1 MKFLFFLLFTLCSH
15 CLEIRPTE
23 NGYQVRPAEE
33 SLPLLLR
40 YRRKTPN
47 ARQFSEPRWL
57 EETSSRIEFLQPLG
71 DEEAVLEVLSF
82 RYEFV
87 STLKNFGSGAGQ
99 VRDPTSIS
107 RDEFGHI
114 YIVDR
119 AQDSISK
126 FSSSLNWLNTFGGFE
141 WDRTD
146 TADGDSFSNL
156 TEARFDSPFDIAC
169 TGRLSCYVT
178 DMRNHRV
185 AELDLDGNFIRELR
199 PRNAFDEPTSAAVTA
214 ENDLIVLDSRND
226 RIQVFNSL
234 RRPLHYI
241 GGYGTQSERL
251 SRPLDFALVHHNQLV
266 VIDSGNRQIKLFG
279 TNGHFE
285 ASIPM
290 PNPEVQ
296 RICSV
301 ESSGMLLLME
311 RNSPPR
317 TYSPNLKPL
326 KNILP
331 AELKAALDCV
341 ELPSGR
347 LLILHSNPPGI
358 STLNPVW
365 SVSHHA
371 LEVSTG
377 P

>member
-1 MKFLFFLLFTLCSH
+1 MKFLLFLCFTLSSH
-15 CLEIRPTE
+15 ALEVRATDS
-23 NGYQVRPAEE
+23 GYQIRSQEE
-33 SLPLLLR
+33 ALPLLLR
-40 YRRKTPN
+40 YRRKNPN

-57 EETSSRIEFLQPLG
+57 EETSSLAEMPLPLR
-71 DEEAVLEVLSF
+71 DEETVLEVLNF
-82 RYEFV
+82 RYELV

-99 VRDPTSIS
+99 VREPSSIS

-126 FSSSLNWLNTFGGFE
+126 FSSSLSWLNTFGGFE

-146 TADGDSFSNL
+146 TADGDSFANL
-156 TEARFDSPFDIAC
+156 NEARFDSPFDIAC

-185 AELDLDGNFIRELR
+185 AELDLDGNFLRELR

-214 ENDLIVLDSRND
+214 ENDLMVLDSRND
-226 RIQVFNSL
+226 RIQVFNSM

-241 GGYGTQSERL
+241 GGYGTQNERL
-251 SRPLDFALVHHNQLV
+251 SRPLDFTLIHQNHLA
-266 VIDSGNRQIKLFG
+266 VIDSGNRQIKRFG

-285 ASIPM
+285 TSIPM
-290 PNPEVQ
+290 PKPEAQ

-311 RNSPPR
+311 RNSAPR
-317 TYSPNLKPL
+317 AYSPNLKPL
-326 KNILP
+326 ENILP
-331 AELKAALDCV
+331 PDLNAALDCV

-347 LLILHSNPPGI
+347 LLILHANPPGI
-358 STLNPVW
+358 STLNPIW

-371 LEVSTG
+371 LDVSTA